1 MKEIVRKKIS
11 EAVVEIY
18 DGDVSHLNYTVEIP
32 KKSENGDFA
41 TNVAFLL
48 AKHLRKAPAKIAE
61 DILENLDESFFHK
74 VEIAG
79 GGFINFF
86 ISYNQFY
93 DFLLDIL
100 DDEENLTEK
109 KENPQKIQVEFVSAN
124 PTGPLHVGHGRGA
137 SYGDSLARILSAAGH
152 NVYREYYVN
161 DAGNQMN
168 NLAKSIYARY
178 SGLAGGDYSFPED
191 GYKGEYIIAIAE
203 KLKDEFG
210 DSLLSKG
217 IEDAL
222 AICLEKGKSYIL
234 NEIKEDLK
242 DFNVE
247 FDNWFSE
254 QSLYDNGKVEDTL
267 NFLKENDKI
276 YEADSAL
283 WFKSTDHKDDKDR
296 VLRKSDGE
304 LTYFAS
310 DIAYHRDKFER
321 GFDKIID
328 VWGADHHG
336 YVDRM
341 KAAIKA
347 LGRDED
353 DLHVALVQ
361 MVSLIKDGSKVSM
374 STRAGKFVT
383 LKWLVDEVG
392 SSAARFFYLMRDIN
406 SQFEFDIDLAKS
418 RTSDNPV
425 YYVQYGHARVC
436 SLFAKLSEKNIS
448 VNIGKNVE
456 RLELKDEIE
465 IIKKMYDFRNVLN
478 QAASNYQPHRIVYYL
493 QELAGLLHS
502 YYYTTP
508 IIVEDDPKLTDAR
521 MTLCKGVAIT
531 ISYALSLLGIEAVER
546 M

>member
-1 MKEIVRKKIS
+1 MKEIVKKKIS
-11 EAVVEIY
+11 EAVGKIYEGEI
-18 DGDVSHLNYTVEIP
+18 DSLNYTVEIP

-48 AKHLRKAPAKIAE
+48 AKELRKAPSKIAE
-61 DILENLDESFFHK
+61 DILRNLDDSFFHK

-86 ISYNQFY
+86 ISYKQFHE
-93 DFLLDIL
+93 FLLNIL
-100 DDEENLTEK
+100 DNKENLTEK
-109 KENPQKIQVEFVSAN
+109 TENPLKIQVEFVSAN

-152 NVYREYYVN
+152 EVYREYYVN

-178 SGLAGGDYSFPED
+178 SDLTGGNYPFPED
-191 GYKGEYIIAIAE
+191 GYRGEYIISIAE
-203 KLKDEFG
+203 KLKNEFA
-210 DSLLSKG
+210 DSLLSKDE
-217 IEDAL
+217 EDAL
-222 AICLEKGKSYIL
+222 CVCLERGKSFIL
-234 NEIKEDLK
+234 NEIKDDLR

-254 QSLYDNGKVEDTL
+254 QSLYDEGKVEDTL

-283 WFKSTDHKDDKDR
+283 WFKSKEYKDDKDR

-321 GFDKIID
+321 GFDKVID

-341 KAAIKA
+341 KAAVKA
-347 LGRDED
+347 LGRDEN
-353 DLHVALVQ
+353 DLYVALVQ
-361 MVSLIKDGSKVSM
+361 MVSLISEGRKISM

-383 LKWLVDEVG
+383 LDWLADEVG
-392 SSAARFFYLMRDIN
+392 ASAARFFYLMRDIN

-418 RTSDNPV
+418 KTSDNPV

-436 SLFAKLSEKNIS
+436 SLFAKLKEKDIS
-448 VNIGKNVE
+448 VNVGENVE
-456 RLELKDEIE
+456 RLGVKDEIE

-508 IIVEDDPKLTDAR
+508 IIVENDRELTNAR
-521 MTLCKGVAIT
+521 ITLCKGVAIV
-531 ISYALSLLGIEAVER
+531 IRYALNLLGIEAVER

>member
-1 MKEIVRKKIS
+1 MKEVVRKKIS
-11 EAVVEIY
+11 EAAGKIY
-18 DGDVSHLNYTVEIP
+18 DGEIDSLNYTVEIP

-48 AKHLRKAPAKIAE
+48 AKELRKAPAKIAE
-61 DILENLDESFFHK
+61 DILSHLDESFFHK

-86 ISYNQFY
+86 VSYKQFHN
-93 DFLLDIL
+93 FLLNIL
-100 DDEENLTEK
+100 ENEDNLTEK
-109 KENPQKIQVEFVSAN
+109 TKNPLKIQVEFVSAN

-152 NVYREYYVN
+152 EVYREYYVN

-178 SGLAGGDYSFPED
+178 SDLTGGDYPFPED
-191 GYKGEYIIAIAE
+191 GYRGEYIIEIAE
-203 KLKDEFG
+203 RLKSEFG
-210 DSLLSKG
+210 GSLLSKD
-217 IEDAL
+217 EDDAL
-222 AICLEKGKSYIL
+222 SICLDQGKSFIL
-234 NEIKEDLK
+234 NEIKDDLR

-254 QSLYDNGKVEDTL
+254 QSLYDEGKVEDTL
-267 NFLKENDKI
+267 NFLKGKDKI

-283 WFKSTDHKDDKDR
+283 WFKSTEYNDDKDR
-296 VLRKSDGE
+296 VLRKRDGE

-321 GFDKIID
+321 GFDKVID

-341 KAAIKA
+341 KAAVNAI
-347 LGRDED
+347 GRDEN
-353 DLHVALVQ
+353 DLYVALVQ
-361 MVSLIKDGSKVSM
+361 MVSLIKDGSKISM
-374 STRAGKFVT
+374 STRAGQFVT

-392 SSAARFFYLMRDIN
+392 ASAARFFYLMRDIN

-418 RTSDNPV
+418 KTSDNPV

-436 SLFAKLSEKNIS
+436 SLFAKLKEKGISVSVGKNI
-448 VNIGKNVE
+448 E
-456 RLELKDEIE
+456 RLDRKDEIE

-478 QAASNYQPHRIVYYL
+478 QAATNYQPHRIVYYL

-508 IIVEDDPKLTDAR
+508 IIVEDDKELTNAR
-521 MTLCKGVAIT
+521 ITLCKGIAIV
-531 ISYALSLLGIEAVER
+531 IRYALNLLGIKAVER

>member
-1 MKEIVRKKIS
+1 MKEVVRKKIS
-11 EAVVEIY
+11 EAVGKIY
-18 DGDVSHLNYTVEIP
+18 DGAIDSLNYTVEIP

-48 AKHLRKAPAKIAE
+48 AKELRKAPAKIAE
-61 DILENLDESFFHK
+61 DILRNLDESFFHK

-86 ISYNQFY
+86 ISYKQFHK
-93 DFLLDIL
+93 FLLDIL
-100 DDEENLTEK
+100 ENEENLTEK
-109 KENPQKIQVEFVSAN
+109 TKNPLKIQVEFVSAN

-152 NVYREYYVN
+152 EVCREYYVN

-178 SGLAGGDYSFPED
+178 SDLTGGDYPFPGD
-191 GYKGEYIIAIAE
+191 GYRGEYIIAIAE
-203 KLKDEFG
+203 KLKSEFG
-210 DSLLSKG
+210 DSLLSKD
-217 IEDAL
+217 EDDAL
-222 AICLEKGKSYIL
+222 SVCLDRGKSFIL
-234 NEIKEDLK
+234 NEIKDDLR

-247 FDNWFSE
+247 FDKWFSE
-254 QSLYDNGKVEDTL
+254 QSLYDEGKVEDTL
-267 NFLKENDKI
+267 NFLNENNKI

-283 WFKSTDHKDDKDR
+283 WFKSAEYNDDKDR

-321 GFDKIID
+321 GFDKVID

-341 KAAIKA
+341 KAAVNA
-347 LGRDED
+347 LGRDEN
-353 DLHVALVQ
+353 DLYVALVQ
-361 MVSLIKDGSKVSM
+361 MVSLIKDGNKISM
-374 STRAGKFVT
+374 STRAGQFVT

-392 SSAARFFYLMRDIN
+392 ASAARFFYLMRDIN

-418 RTSDNPV
+418 KTSDNPV

-436 SLFAKLSEKNIS
+436 SLFAKLKEKGIS
-448 VNIGKNVE
+448 ASVGENVE
-456 RLELKDEIE
+456 RLEKKDEIE

-508 IIVEDDPKLTDAR
+508 IIVEDDKELTNAR
-521 MTLCKGVAIT
+521 ITLCKGVAIV
-531 ISYALSLLGIEAVER
+531 IRYALNLLGIKAVER